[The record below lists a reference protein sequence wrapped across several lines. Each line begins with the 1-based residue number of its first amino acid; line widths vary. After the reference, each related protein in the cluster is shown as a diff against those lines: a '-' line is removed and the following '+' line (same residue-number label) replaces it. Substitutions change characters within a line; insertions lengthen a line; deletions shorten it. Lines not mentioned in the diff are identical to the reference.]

1 MNMALKRVKTEAETA
16 LERQF
21 AARAETGAPDWLAA
35 RRRQAFERLAA
46 AGLPNRRVEAWRFT
60 DLRRHMGVAY
70 PPADRAAAEAVS
82 DIGLD
87 NPFGALEAAR
97 IVLVNGFP
105 RFDLSDLDRL
115 PDGIVVRSFDEAAR
129 GKDGGLEEMLG
140 SALSDDGGTI
150 AALNGAF
157 AEDGVV
163 IRIADGARIDK
174 PVHLMFV
181 SDTSEPV
188 SAHARNLII
197 VGAGARASLI
207 ESHLGNGDYQASALT
222 EMLIGE
228 GAEVD
233 HVKLQ
238 DQSPAAIHLDLMAA
252 RLGASSALRTFT
264 LAKGAALARSELRVT
279 FDGPRG
285 TLDASGALL
294 ARGSQHLD
302 ATLFVDHAV
311 PECTS
316 RQLYKSVLDGAA
328 RGVFQG
334 RILVRPHAQKSDGR
348 QSSRALLL
356 SERAEMDSKPELEIF
371 ADDVQCAHG
380 STTGKLDEEPLF
392 YLRARGIPKKDAE
405 ALLVIAFIADA
416 LEQVQDEDVRAALRR
431 IGEGWLAGREA

>member
-21 AARAETGAPDWLAA
+21 AGRVETGEPDWLAA

-60 DLRRHMGVAY
+60 DLRRHMGAAF
-70 PPADRAAAEAVS
+70 PPAGRAAAEAVS
-82 DIGLD
+82 KIPGD
-87 NPFGALEAAR
+87 NPFGALESAR

-115 PDGIVVRSFDEAAR
+115 PEGITVRSLDEAVR
-129 GKDGGLEEMLG
+129 GKDGKLEEMLG
-140 SALSDDGGTI
+140 RALGDDGGTI

-163 IRIADGARIDK
+163 IRIAEETRIET

-181 SDTSEPV
+181 NDAREPV
-188 SAHARNLII
+188 SSHTRNLIL
-197 VGAGARASLI
+197 VGAGARVSLI
-207 ESHLGNGDYQASALT
+207 ESHVGSGGYQASALS

-238 DQSPAAIHLDLMAA
+238 DQSPAATHLDLMAV

-294 ARGSQHLD
+294 ARGTQHLD

-334 RILVRPHAQKSDGR
+334 RILVRPHAQKTDGR

-356 SERAEMDSKPELEIF
+356 SERAEMDSKPQLEIF

-392 YLRARGIPKKDAE
+392 YLRARGIPKKEAE
-405 ALLVIAFIADA
+405 SLLVIAFIAEA
-416 LEQVQDEDVRAALRR
+416 LEQVQDEKVRAALQR